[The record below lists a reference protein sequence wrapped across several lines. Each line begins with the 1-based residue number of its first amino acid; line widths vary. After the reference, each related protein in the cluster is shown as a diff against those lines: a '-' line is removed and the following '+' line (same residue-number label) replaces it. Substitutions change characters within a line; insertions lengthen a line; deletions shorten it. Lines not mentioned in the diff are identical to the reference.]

1 MSAKQIHFFDNYTKY
16 EPATPLWVWQAGRGV
31 ALAITLVLAALLMW
45 APPLGLK
52 LFWGIAIPAV
62 PLLLV
67 VAPGLWRQ
75 VCPMALMNQTP
86 RTFGFSRNHTL
97 PDSVAKYT
105 YPVAVMLFV
114 GLVALRVPL
123 LNHAGPIVGVGLIG
137 VLALAFAGGLWFKGR
152 SGWCGTF
159 CPLGPIQRIY
169 GHAPLAMVPNGYCPT
184 CVGCQKHCYDFNPR
198 AAIFSDIHDDD
209 PRFAAQ
215 RRLFMGLLPGLIA
228 GFFLQGLNPPYGTGQ
243 YVGILL
249 GACCASAGLHG
260 FLSSFVPVGTYRV
273 SAMFGAAA
281 LGLFYWFAGPIMLG
295 NVLSLFGLDTTFA
308 QQPIVHSLGAVSALT
323 LLGSGLRSERHYRQ
337 SLADK
342 AAATHPPTA
351 GLRAQPITIHR
362 QSGTATGAPVVTDR
376 ASGQA
381 FEVKPGLSLLKA
393 VEAAGLK
400 INKGCGAGI
409 CGSDAVAICDG
420 GENLSPPGPD
430 ELATL
435 RRLGLEGKAR
445 LACVCEVKGPVTID
459 RDPHS
464 ATSPALA
471 SNAPKAPAVDKAK
484 RVGIERVVVVGN
496 GVAGMGAIEA
506 LRRDSPSLQLTLVS
520 DEPEHFYNR
529 MAIAQ
534 ILSGEGDL
542 ESLRMVPPE
551 WHERAGVTALRR
563 TRVTRIDRAQQVVH
577 LSHGIPLP
585 YDRLILATG
594 ASAMTPSP
602 TFLNN
607 TNTFVMRTSGDAL
620 AIKGHVAR
628 HRAVHA
634 MVIGGGVL
642 GVEGAEALRKM
653 GMRVTLLE
661 RAPRLMA
668 NQLDEMAAR
677 KLNKYMRE
685 IGVKVITDAFIGSY
699 EEDGRIHA
707 VHLEDGRTLK
717 ADLFVACLGIVPNAE
732 LARQAGIA
740 VGKRA
745 IAVDSLMTT
754 SDPNIYAV
762 GDVAEVA
769 GPAGLWPVAASQATA
784 AVSAIWGEGQA
795 FETQPLIMHLKS
807 KGLDLRAYGINE
819 PAEGDEVFTSRS
831 GDEAY
836 WRLIVREGKAVGGT
850 YVGPAGS
857 SEDFTRAL
865 RKQFDLK
872 ALRKDLSKGRIDRL
886 AEMA

>member
-1 MSAKQIHFFDNYTKY
+1 MSAKQLQFFDNYTKY
-16 EPATPLWVWQAGRGV
+16 ESATPLWVWQAARGI
-31 ALAITLVLAALLMW
+31 ALAITLALAALLVFV
-45 APPLGLK
+45 PPLGLK

-97 PDSVAKYT
+97 PDKVAKYT
-105 YPVAVMLFV
+105 YAVAVTLFV

-137 VLALAFAGGLWFKGR
+137 VLALAFTGGYWFKGR

-184 CVGCQKHCYDFNPR
+184 CVGCQKNCYDFNPR

-215 RRLFMGLLPGLIA
+215 RRLFMGMLPGLIA
-228 GFFLQGLNPPYGTGQ
+228 GFFLQGFNPDYGSGQ
-243 YVGILL
+243 YVAILL
-249 GACCASAGLHG
+249 GASCASAGLHG
-260 FLSSFVPVGTYRV
+260 VLSSFVPVGTYRV

-295 NVLSLFGLDTTFA
+295 NVLGLMGMDTA
-308 QQPIVHSLGAVSALT
+308 VASKPIVHSLGAVAALM
-323 LLGSGLRSERHYRQ
+323 LLGSGLRSERQYRLQ
-337 SLADK
+337 KANAASGK
-342 AAATHPPTA
+342 AAATA
-351 GLRAQPITIHR
+351 LRAQPITIHR
-362 QSGTATGAPVVTDR
+362 QSGTATGSPVVTDR
-376 ASGQA
+376 ASGKA

-464 ATSPALA
+464 APAQLIH
-471 SNAPKAPAVDKAK
+471 APKAPAVDKAK

-506 LRRDSPSLQLTLVS
+506 LRRDSPSLHLTLVS

-542 ESLRMVPPE
+542 DSLRMVPRD
-551 WHERAGVTALRR
+551 WHEQAGVTALCR
-563 TRVTRIDRAQQVVH
+563 TRATHIDREQQVVH
-577 LSHGIPLP
+577 LSQGRPLP

-602 TFLNN
+602 SFMRNAN
-607 TNTFVMRTSGDAL
+607 AFVMRTSGDAL
-620 AIKGHVAR
+620 AIKGHVVR
-628 HRAVHA
+628 HKALHA

-642 GVEGAEALRKM
+642 GVEAAEALRKM

-661 RAPRLMA
+661 RASRLMA
-668 NQLDEMAAR
+668 NQLDEVAAR
-677 KLNKYMRE
+677 RLSLYLRE
-685 IGVKVITDAFIGSY
+685 IGVKVITDAYIGSY

-707 VHLEDGRTLK
+707 VHLEDGRTLR
-717 ADLFVACLGIVPNAE
+717 ADLFVACLGIVPNTEMA
-732 LARQAGIA
+732 QKAGLV
-740 VGKRA
+740 VGKRG
-745 IAVDSLMTT
+745 IVVDPLMTT
-754 SDPNIYAV
+754 SDPNIHAV

-769 GPAGLWPVAASQATA
+769 GPAGLWPVAASQAAA

-795 FETQPLIMHLKS
+795 FEAQALIMHLKS
-807 KGLDLRAYGINE
+807 KGLDLRAYGVNE
-819 PAEGDEVFTSRS
+819 LAEGDEMFRSRS
-831 GDEAY
+831 GEESY
-836 WRLIVREGKAVGGT
+836 WRLIVRNGKPVGGT

-857 SEDFTRAL
+857 SEAFTRAL
-865 RKQFDLK
+865 RKQVDLTP
-872 ALRKDLSKGRIDRL
+872 LRAELRKGRIDRL
-886 AEMA
+886 GELA

>member
-1 MSAKQIHFFDNYTKY
+1 MSAKQIQFFDNYTKY
-16 EPATPLWVWQAGRGV
+16 EPATPMWVWRAARGV
-31 ALAITLVLAALLMW
+31 ALATTLLLAALLMF
-45 APPLGLK
+45 APALGLK
-52 LFWGIAIPAV
+52 MFWGVAIPAV

-86 RTFGFSRNHTL
+86 RAFGFSRNHTL
-97 PDSVAKYT
+97 PEALAKYT
-105 YPVAVMLFV
+105 YPIAVTLFV
-114 GLVALRVPL
+114 GLVAMRVPL
-123 LNHAGPIVGVGLIG
+123 LNHAGPVVGVGIVGVLG
-137 VLALAFAGGLWFKGR
+137 LAFVGGFWFKGR

-169 GHAPLAMVPNGYCPT
+169 GHAPLTVVPNGYCPT
-184 CVGCQKHCYDFNPR
+184 CVGCQKNCYDFNPR

-215 RRLFMGLLPGLIA
+215 RRLFMGMLPGLIA
-228 GFFLQGLNPPYGTGQ
+228 GFFLQGLNPSYGTGQ
-243 YVGILL
+243 YVAILL
-249 GACCASAGLHG
+249 GACFASAGLHG
-260 FLSSFVPVGTYRV
+260 VLSSFVPVGTYRV
-273 SAMFGAAA
+273 SAMFGAVA
-281 LGLFYWFAGPIMLG
+281 LGLFYWFAGPIMLA
-295 NVLSLFGLDTTFA
+295 NVLGLFGLDTTFA
-308 QQPIVHSLGAVSALT
+308 QQPIVHSLGAVAALT
-323 LLGSGLRSERHYRQ
+323 MLGSGLRSERHYRQ
-337 SLADK
+337 SLVHK
-342 AAATHPPTA
+342 GSAAGSLA
-351 GLRAQPITIHR
+351 GVRAQPITIHR

-376 ASGQA
+376 ASGQT
-381 FEVKPGLSLLKA
+381 FDVKPGLSLLKA

-420 GENLSPPGPD
+420 AENLSPPGPD

-464 ATSPALA
+464 APAPQTA
-471 SNAPKAPAVDKAK
+471 STAPQAPAIDKAV
-484 RVGIERVVVVGN
+484 RTGIERVVVVGN

-506 LRRDSPSLQLTLVS
+506 LRRDSPSVQLTLVS

-542 ESLRMVPPE
+542 ESLRMVPPD

-563 TRVTRIDRAQQVVH
+563 TRATRIDRQQRLVH
-577 LSHGIPLP
+577 LSHGAPLR

-602 TFLNN
+602 TFLSNA
-607 TNTFVMRTSGDAL
+607 NTFVMRTSGDAL
-620 AIKGHVAR
+620 AIKGHVVR
-628 HRAVHA
+628 HKAIHA

-642 GVEGAEALRKM
+642 GVEAAEALRKM
-653 GMRVTLLE
+653 GLRVTLLE

-677 KLNKYMRE
+677 KLNRYLRE
-685 IGVKVITDAFIGSY
+685 IGVKVFTDACIERY

-707 VHLEDGRTLK
+707 VHLEDGRILQ
-717 ADLFVACLGIVPNAE
+717 ADLYVACLGIVPNAD
-732 LARQAGIA
+732 LARQAGLA
-740 VGKRA
+740 MGKRA
-745 IAVDSLMTT
+745 IAVDGLMAT
-754 SDPNIYAV
+754 SDPNVYAV

-819 PAEGDEVFTSRS
+819 PEPGDEVFHSRP

-836 WRLIVREGKAVGGT
+836 WRLILREGKAVGGT

-857 SEDFTRAL
+857 SEAFTRAL
-865 RKQFDLK
+865 RKQVDLK
-872 ALRKDLSKGRIDRL
+872 PVRADLRKGRIDRL
-886 AEMA
+886 AELA

>member
-1 MSAKQIHFFDNYTKY
+1 MSAKQLQFFDNYTKY
-16 EPATPLWVWQAGRGV
+16 ETATPLWVWQTARGIT
-31 ALAITLVLAALLMW
+31 LAITLVLAALLVFQ
-45 APPLGLK
+45 PPLGLK
-52 LFWGIAIPAV
+52 LFWGVAIPAV

-97 PDSVAKYT
+97 PEAVAKYT
-105 YPVAVMLFV
+105 YPVAVMLFI
-114 GLVALRVPL
+114 GLVAMRVPL
-123 LNHAGPIVGVGLIG
+123 LNHAGPVVGLGIMG
-137 VLALAFAGGLWFKGR
+137 VLGLAFAGGLWFKGR

-184 CVGCQKHCYDFNPR
+184 CVGCQKNCYDFNPR
-198 AAIFSDIHDDD
+198 AAIFSDLHDDD

-215 RRLFMGLLPGLIA
+215 RRLFMGMLPGLIA
-228 GFFLQGLNPPYGTGQ
+228 GFFLQGLNPSYGTGQ
-243 YVGILL
+243 YVAILL
-249 GACCASAGLHG
+249 GACFASAGLHG
-260 FLSSFVPVGTYRV
+260 VLSSFVPVGTYRV
-273 SAMFGAAA
+273 SAMFGAVA
-281 LGLFYWFAGPIMLG
+281 LGLFYWFAGPIMLA
-295 NVLSLFGLDTTFA
+295 NVLGLFGLDTTFA
-308 QQPIVHSLGAVSALT
+308 QQPIVHSLGAVAALT
-323 LLGSGLRSERHYRQ
+323 MLGSGLRSERHYRR

-342 AAATHPPTA
+342 ATASQASSA

-362 QSGTATGAPVVTDR
+362 QSGTATGSPVVTDR
-376 ASGQA
+376 ASGKA

-464 ATSPALA
+464 APTPAQA
-471 SNAPKAPAVDKAK
+471 SETPKAPAIDKAK
-484 RVGIERVVVVGN
+484 QAGIERVVVVGN

-542 ESLRMVPPE
+542 DSLRMVPPD

-563 TRVTRIDRAQQVVH
+563 TRATRIDRQQRLVH
-577 LSHGIPLP
+577 LSQGAPLR

-620 AIKGHVAR
+620 AIKGHVVR
-628 HRAVHA
+628 HKAVHA

-642 GVEGAEALRKM
+642 GVEAAEALRKM

-668 NQLDEMAAR
+668 NQLDEVAAR
-677 KLNKYMRE
+677 RLNLYLRE
-685 IGVKVITDAFIGSY
+685 IGVKVITDAYIGHY

-707 VHLEDGRTLK
+707 VHLEDGRTLA
-717 ADLFVACLGIVPNAE
+717 ADVFVACLGIVPNAE
-732 LARQAGIA
+732 LAREAGLA

-745 IAVDSLMTT
+745 IVVDPLMAT
-754 SDPNIYAV
+754 SDPHIFAV

-769 GPAGLWPVAASQATA
+769 GPAGLWPVAASQASA

-795 FETQPLIMHLKS
+795 FEAQPLIMHLKS
-807 KGLDLRAYGINE
+807 KGLDLRAYGVSE
-819 PAEGDEVFTSRS
+819 LAEGDEMFRSRS

-836 WRLIVREGKAVGGT
+836 WRLIVRGGKPVGGT

-857 SEDFTRAL
+857 SEAFTRAL
-865 RKQFDLK
+865 RKQVDLTP
-872 ALRKDLSKGRIDRL
+872 LRSELRKGRIDRL
-886 AEMA
+886 GELA

>member
-1 MSAKQIHFFDNYTKY
+1 MSAKQLQFFDNYTKY
-16 EPATPLWVWQAGRGV
+16 ETVTPLWVWQAARGV
-31 ALAITLVLAALLMW
+31 AMAITLALAALLVF
-45 APPLGLK
+45 APALGLK

-105 YPVAVMLFV
+105 YSIAVMIFV

-123 LNHAGPIVGVGLIG
+123 LNHAGPIVGMGLIG

-184 CVGCQKHCYDFNPR
+184 CVGCQKNCYDFNPR

-228 GFFLQGLNPPYGTGQ
+228 GFFLQGFNPDYGTGQ
-243 YVGILL
+243 YVAILL

-273 SAMFGAAA
+273 SAMFGAVA

-295 NVLSLFGLDTTFA
+295 NVLGLMGMDTA
-308 QQPIVHSLGAVSALT
+308 VAAKPIVHSLGAVAALM
-323 LLGSGLRSERHYRQ
+323 LLGSGLRSERQYRLQ
-337 SLADK
+337 K
-342 AAATHPPTA
+342 ANASAGKATAP
-351 GLRAQPITIHR
+351 GLREQPITIHR
-362 QSGTATGAPVVTDR
+362 QSGTATGSPVVTDR
-376 ASGQA
+376 ASGKA

-464 ATSPALA
+464 APA
-471 SNAPKAPAVDKAK
+471 SKVDPTAPQAPAVDKAK

-506 LRRDSPSLQLTLVS
+506 LRRDSPSLHLTLVS

-542 ESLRMVPPE
+542 ESLRMVPPD
-551 WHERAGVTALRR
+551 WHERAGVNALRR
-563 TRVTRIDRAQQVVH
+563 TRVTHIDREQQVVH
-577 LSHGIPLP
+577 LSQGGTLP

-602 TFLNN
+602 SFMSNA
-607 TNTFVMRTSGDAL
+607 NTFVMRTSGDAL
-620 AIKGHVAR
+620 AIKGHVVREKAL
-628 HRAVHA
+628 HA

-642 GVEGAEALRKM
+642 GVEAAEALRKM
-653 GMRVTLLE
+653 GLRVTLLE

-668 NQLDEMAAR
+668 NQLNEVAAH
-677 KLNKYMRE
+677 KLNKYMRQ
-685 IGVKVITDAFIGSY
+685 IGVKVITEAFIKGY
-699 EEDGRIHA
+699 DEDGRIRA
-707 VHLEDGRTLK
+707 IQLEDGRTLK
-717 ADLFVACLGIVPNAE
+717 ADLFVACLGIIPNTE
-732 LARQAGIA
+732 LASRAGLTL
-740 VGKRA
+740 GKRG
-745 IAVDSLMTT
+745 ITVNDLMTT

-769 GPAGLWPVAASQATA
+769 GPAGLWPIAAAQASA
-784 AVSAIWGEGQA
+784 AVSAIWNEGQA
-795 FETQPLIMHLKS
+795 FEAQSLIMHLKS
-807 KGLDLRAYGINE
+807 KGLDLRAFGVNE
-819 PAEGDEVFTSRS
+819 AAKGDDVFTSRP

-836 WRLIVREGKAVGGT
+836 WRLILRGGKAVGGT
-850 YVGPAGS
+850 FVGPAGS
-857 SEDFTRAL
+857 SEHFTRAL
-865 RKQFDLK
+865 RNQLDLNP
-872 ALRKDLSKGRIDRL
+872 LRQDLRKGRIERL
-886 AEMA
+886 ATLQ